1 MTWQVL
7 VLGDTVQLYNCCHGT
22 SIFWPTWK
30 NPCFTRIYIQG
41 TWQRMSTTG
50 TRSTGQ
56 NKEVTVHNSDYHF
69 TIIRN
74 LWQCQQVVTD
84 IPNKV
89 VDAGTCS
96 HISMFLPLKNNVCV
110 CKVHASIDASLHSLP
125 PPLFF
130 PSSLLPSSPSSFPLP
145 LAGGVG
151 KSALTI
157 QLIQNH
163 FVDEYDPTIED
174 SYRKQVRLRTYTCVH
189 ALTWSY
195 CVQSLL
201 SQISCFYILNRA
213 QP

>member
-1 MTWQVL
+1 
-7 VLGDTVQLYNCCHGT
+7 
-22 SIFWPTWK
+22 
-30 NPCFTRIYIQG
+30 
-41 TWQRMSTTG
+41 MSTTG

-56 NKEVTVHNSDYHF
+56 NKEVTVHNSNYHF
-69 TIIRN
+69 TTIRS

-96 HISMFLPLKNNVCV
+96 HIPSSCPLKIMYVYV
-110 CKVHASIDASLHSLP
+110 RLIPALMSPFTPSLHLSFFHLP
-125 PPLFF
+125 
-130 PSSLLPSSPSSFPLP
+130 SILLPSSPSSFLLP

-189 ALTWSY
+189 ALTRSC

-201 SQISCFYILNRA
+201 SQINCFYILNRA